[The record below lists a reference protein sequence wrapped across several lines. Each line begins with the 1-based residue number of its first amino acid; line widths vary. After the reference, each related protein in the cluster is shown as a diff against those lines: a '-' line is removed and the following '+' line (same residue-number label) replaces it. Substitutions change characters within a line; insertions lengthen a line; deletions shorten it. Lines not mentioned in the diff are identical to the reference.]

1 MGLFW
6 DDPKPRVTRIE
17 WQKVRT
23 SLFSRGLNKK
33 EIDLI
38 EGFFYSSLNETG
50 IKDAGIQENEISMM
64 IEWLKLNRATHKMS
78 DQKIAQVEDAL
89 RDRL

>member
-6 DDPKPRVTRIE
+6 DDPKPRVTRLE

-38 EGFFYSSLNETG
+38 EGFFHSSLNETG
-50 IKDAGIQENEISMM
+50 IKDAGIQESEISMM

-78 DQKIAQVEDAL
+78 DQKIAQIEDAL